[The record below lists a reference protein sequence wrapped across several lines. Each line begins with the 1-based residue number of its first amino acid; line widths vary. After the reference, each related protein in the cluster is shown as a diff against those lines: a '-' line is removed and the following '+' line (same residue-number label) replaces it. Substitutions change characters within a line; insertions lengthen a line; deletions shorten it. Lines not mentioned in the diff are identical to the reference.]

1 MTQSQSKTKKSVVDR
16 PGPSSHHQEEDLI
29 GFGLNHLQHANGT
42 ASLGHSAGVVS
53 NLKNK
58 GKKFIDGIFNN
69 SRSKHLETFP
79 DYNPDRP
86 DAVSRKPTGSMQRK
100 QMSGVLHLSEG
111 KHRTNGNGLRPAS
124 SNSSIDSRPPWK

>member
-69 SRSKHLETFP
+69 SRHTDKPSLFSRRNSKPNLDIP
-79 DYNPDRP
+79 
-86 DAVSRKPTGSMQRK
+86 
-100 QMSGVLHLSEG
+100 
-111 KHRTNGNGLRPAS
+111 
-124 SNSSIDSRPPWK
+124 